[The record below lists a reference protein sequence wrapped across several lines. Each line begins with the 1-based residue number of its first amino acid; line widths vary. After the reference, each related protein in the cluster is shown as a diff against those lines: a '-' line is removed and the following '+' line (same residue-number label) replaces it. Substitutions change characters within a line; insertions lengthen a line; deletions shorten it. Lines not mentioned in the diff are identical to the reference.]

1 MSNNDIFDQAARGS
15 SSSHEVKRRRK
26 STLLEN
32 RGNALSERSTGQ
44 LEDKVH
50 RWVDPK
56 VCRMWAHHNR
66 RYDLLDQSRCQDLI
80 DSFRAQGRQEF
91 PAIVRK
97 CDDGEYQYE
106 VIAGARR
113 HWTVSWLNDNNY
125 PEFKFLIEVRDLTDE
140 QAFRLSDVENRDKLD
155 ISDYERAVD
164 YKSALGLY
172 YKTQKEM
179 AGRLEVSEGWLSRYL
194 TLAEL
199 PAEVVA
205 SFGSIVDIKIQHGRE
220 LKPLIKGRQQRL
232 ALTKAAG
239 DIQQMQRERE
249 QGGRKPLEG
258 NQVVRLLRQ
267 GVEIASERKAA
278 AGRSNADT
286 SEYGLVRVTKRSAK
300 AISLTI
306 NLDSEASTNDLL
318 REVEAILSPRA
329 EE

>member
-15 SSSHEVKRRRK
+15 ATSHEVKRRRK

-44 LEDKVH
+44 LEDKIH

-56 VCRMWAHHNR
+56 VCKMWAHHNR
-66 RYDLLDQSRCQDLI
+66 RYDLLDQTRCQDLI

-97 CDDGEYQYE
+97 CEDAEYQYE

-164 YKSALGLY
+164 YKNALGLY

-199 PAEVVA
+199 PSEGAA
-205 SFGSIVDIKIQHGRE
+205 ALGSIVDIKIQHGRD
-220 LKPLIKGRQQRL
+220 LKPLMKGRQQRL
-232 ALTKAAG
+232 ALTKAAT
-239 DIQQMQRERE
+239 DIQLLQRERE
-249 QGGRKPLEG
+249 RGDRKLLEG
-258 NQVVRLLRQ
+258 NQVVRLLKQ
-267 GVEIASERKAA
+267 AANAPAEKQASAEASSDPKPQD
-278 AGRSNADT
+278 GP
-286 SEYGLVRVTKRSAK
+286 VRVTKRSANTITL
-300 AISLTI
+300 AIDLG
-306 NLDSEASTNDLL
+306 SETSIKGVLQ
-318 REVEAILSPRA
+318 EVEKILSSA
-329 EE
+329 VEE

>member
-15 SSSHEVKRRRK
+15 ATSHEVKRRRK

-44 LEDKVH
+44 LEDKIH

-56 VCRMWAHHNR
+56 VCKMWAHHNR
-66 RYDLLDQSRCQDLI
+66 RYDLLDQTRCQDLI

-97 CDDGEYQYE
+97 CEDGEYQYE

-113 HWTVSWLNDNNY
+113 HWTVSWLNENNY

-164 YKSALGLY
+164 YKNALGLY

-199 PAEVVA
+199 PSEVVA
-205 SFGSIVDIKIQHGRE
+205 AFGSIVDIKIQHGRD
-220 LKPLIKGRQQRL
+220 LKPLMKGRQQRL
-232 ALTKAAG
+232 ALTKAAT
-239 DIQQMQRERE
+239 DIRLLQQERE
-249 QGGRKPLEG
+249 QGGRNPLEG
-258 NQVVRLLRQ
+258 NQVVRLIKQ
-267 GVEIASERKAA
+267 GLDGPRGKKAK
-278 AGRSNADT
+278 SQESKTPNPE
-286 SEYGLVRVTKRSAK
+286 SVPVRVTRQSAE
-300 AISLTI
+300 AITLTI
-306 NLDSEASTNDLL
+306 DLVPETSMKDLL
-318 REVEAILSPRA
+318 REVEAVLASA
-329 EE
+329 FNK